1 MTNLGSD
8 PVREPRWPA
17 AWARA
22 LLPSAIL
29 ACVEE
34 APLHGYAIGQA
45 LGARGFG
52 VPRGGS
58 LYPALARL
66 EESGVI
72 AAEWVP
78 GPSGPAR
85 RQYTLTR
92 AGRDQLARDRI
103 TLGALT
109 VALDAAPPDSPGPP
123 AAGTSQTSP
132 ALACDTGTD
141 DAPGHRTAAMA
152 EGVTDDL

>member
-1 MTNLGSD
+1 MANLGHDSGS
-8 PVREPRWPA
+8 EPCWPA
-17 AWARA
+17 TWTRA

-66 EESGVI
+66 EESGAI

-92 AGRDQLARDRI
+92 AGRDQLARDR
-103 TLGALT
+103 TALEALT
-109 VALDAAPPDSPGPP
+109 AALDAAPPDS
-123 AAGTSQTSP
+123 
-132 ALACDTGTD
+132 
-141 DAPGHRTAAMA
+141 HRTAVMA
-152 EGVTDDL
+152 EGATDDL

>member
-1 MTNLGSD
+1 MTNLATAAES
-8 PVREPRWPA
+8 EPLWPA
-17 AWARA
+17 TWVRA

-29 ACVEE
+29 DCVED

-66 EESGVI
+66 EESGSIV
-72 AAEWVP
+72 AEWVP

-85 RQYTLTR
+85 RQYTLTP
-92 AGRDQLARDRI
+92 AGREHLTRDRAA
-103 TLGALT
+103 LGALT
-109 VALDAAPPDSPGPP
+109 AALGAEPPGDRSPRTAEAPETRATLSHETPSHDAAI
-123 AAGTSQTSP
+123 
-132 ALACDTGTD
+132 
-141 DAPGHRTAAMA
+141 MA
-152 EGVTDDL
+152 EGATGDL

>member
-1 MTNLGSD
+1 MTNLGTTGES
-8 PVREPRWPA
+8 EPLWPA
-17 AWARA
+17 TWARA

-29 ACVEE
+29 ACMEN

-66 EESGVI
+66 EESGSIV
-72 AAEWVP
+72 AEWVP

-85 RQYTLTR
+85 RQYTLTP
-92 AGRDQLARDRI
+92 AGREHLTRDRAA
-103 TLGALT
+103 LGALT
-109 VALDAAPPDSPGPP
+109 AALGAEPPGDRSPRTAEAPETRATLSHETPSHDAAI
-123 AAGTSQTSP
+123 
-132 ALACDTGTD
+132 
-141 DAPGHRTAAMA
+141 MA
-152 EGVTDDL
+152 EGATGDL

>member
-1 MTNLGSD
+1 MANLGHDSGS
-8 PVREPRWPA
+8 EPCWPA
-17 AWARA
+17 TWTRA

-29 ACVEE
+29 ACVEG

-66 EESGVI
+66 EESGAI

-85 RQYTLTR
+85 RQYTLTS
-92 AGRDQLARDRI
+92 AGRDQLARDRAA
-103 TLGALT
+103 LGALT
-109 VALDAAPPDSPGPP
+109 AALTGGSPPGPAPRAAEAAEIP
-123 AAGTSQTSP
+123 ARHDP
-132 ALACDTGTD
+132 ALGHDVSVMVEGATD
-141 DAPGHRTAAMA
+141 DHR
-152 EGVTDDL
+152 